1 MAVKAKYPTM
11 EAYLRPLVNPEK
23 RKMVGRVEEVKLLLA
38 ALNRPI
44 ISNAMLLGPAG
55 SGKTTLVYGASE
67 MDPAPN
73 RHYYEVRLPL
83 MSAGTGNT
91 DGSVQMAARMTKL
104 VDEIIQYQHET
115 GQELILFM
123 DEIHQ
128 IVKISPAAMEAIKP
142 VLANSG
148 AWHIKIIGATTYEE
162 YNEYIRPNEALTE
175 RFVRISLPELT
186 FDETVEAL
194 KGELATYLPGEYADE
209 RLMRK
214 IVTVT
219 NQALPAESQ
228 PRKSLKVLDAMIGWH
243 KTFRSKLDMSLLAK
257 MMSASVGVDINYQVD
272 AAGTEKAMN
281 KRVFDQTLA
290 TRAVADRLFI
300 SVAGL
305 NDKTRPRGSFLFTGP
320 TGVGKQIV
328 DSVRVPV
335 YDPRGF
341 NYWKRNGD
349 LKVGDFVFSRDGHP
363 EKIIGVYPHKHKQVY
378 RVKFTDGRYL
388 DVGAEHL
395 WQYKSRYGNGAK
407 KWKVTDTV
415 SLMHKVMD
423 HPYFNKGRNVAD
435 IKFVIP
441 MNQPVQWPEMN
452 LDTDPYLVGA
462 FIGNGCLT
470 ERALKFSSDD
480 KETVNELC
488 NILNSSKVYRNPS
501 SYSWTFSLPED
512 KMVGS
517 RKYYQTEDVIPD
529 GLIGKYSYEKFIP
542 EEYQQGSIE
551 QRWSL
556 IQGLFD
562 TDGSISNDDRRR
574 VNYSTTSLKL
584 AKDIQHV
591 LYSLGVSSQIRN
603 NKAHGE
609 AAVHDEYHLHVQCD
623 AKNKPKFFR
632 LSRKKK
638 IAEGAIELDKHKK
651 RVKKFDQVLG
661 IRSIEK
667 LDKKEDATCIMVDD
681 PEHLY
686 QAGDFIVTHNTELAK
701 TMANL
706 LFGSDNRMIRFDMS
720 EYAKPDSV
728 DSLRKRLTEEVWEHP
743 SAVILLDEIEKA
755 APACTKLMLQVL
767 DDARMTDEHG
777 REVSFKD
784 AYIIFTTNAGA
795 ETFSDLQAMYQKH
808 TQDIPDA
815 QIQQEQRKMLKSY
828 MPLIQRA
835 LRAKGSQFP
844 PELLGRFDSIVPFSG
859 IAVSTRYKIC
869 NVQLNKLKETVLQ
882 EHGVHLHIDAS
893 VNDYIVREHLGANN
907 AESGGGREV
916 KRRIDT
922 DVTSRVAEVLVNYPQ
937 LKDLRVTIVGHMSW
951 NDKNDNE
958 GTAEVAVGKWDGV
971 DREWKPRNEAE
982 TA

>member
-67 MDPAPN
+67 MDPTPN

-91 DGSVQMAARMTKL
+91 DGSVQMASRMTKL

-148 AWHIKIIGATTYEE
+148 AWHIKIVGATTYEE

-243 KTFRSKLDMSLLAK
+243 KTFKSKLDMALLAK

-305 NDKTRPRGSFLFTGP
+305 NDKTRPRGSFLFTGS
-320 TGVGKQIV
+320 TGVGK
-328 DSVRVPV
+328 
-335 YDPRGF
+335 
-341 NYWKRNGD
+341 
-349 LKVGDFVFSRDGHP
+349 
-363 EKIIGVYPHKHKQVY
+363 
-378 RVKFTDGRYL
+378 
-388 DVGAEHL
+388 
-395 WQYKSRYGNGAK
+395 
-407 KWKVTDTV
+407 
-415 SLMHKVMD
+415 
-423 HPYFNKGRNVAD
+423 
-435 IKFVIP
+435 
-441 MNQPVQWPEMN
+441 
-452 LDTDPYLVGA
+452 
-462 FIGNGCLT
+462 
-470 ERALKFSSDD
+470 
-480 KETVNELC
+480 
-488 NILNSSKVYRNPS
+488 
-501 SYSWTFSLPED
+501 
-512 KMVGS
+512 
-517 RKYYQTEDVIPD
+517 
-529 GLIGKYSYEKFIP
+529 
-542 EEYQQGSIE
+542 
-551 QRWSL
+551 
-556 IQGLFD
+556 
-562 TDGSISNDDRRR
+562 
-574 VNYSTTSLKL
+574 
-584 AKDIQHV
+584 
-591 LYSLGVSSQIRN
+591 
-603 NKAHGE
+603 
-609 AAVHDEYHLHVQCD
+609 
-623 AKNKPKFFR
+623 
-632 LSRKKK
+632 
-638 IAEGAIELDKHKK
+638 
-651 RVKKFDQVLG
+651 
-661 IRSIEK
+661 
-667 LDKKEDATCIMVDD
+667 
-681 PEHLY
+681 
-686 QAGDFIVTHNTELAK
+686 TELAK
-701 TMANL
+701 SMANL
-706 LFGSDNRMIRFDMS
+706 LFGSDDRMIRFDMS
-720 EYAKPDSV
+720 EYAKSDSV
-728 DSLRKRLTEEVWEHP
+728 DSLRERLTEAVWEHP
-743 SAVILLDEIEKA
+743 SSVILLDEIEKA

-784 AYIIFTTNAGA
+784 AYVIFTTNAGA

-808 TQDIPDA
+808 TQDIPDD

-869 NVQLNKLKETVLQ
+869 DVQLRKLQKLVLQ

-971 DREWKPRNEAE
+971 DREWKPKNEVK

>member
-1 MAVKAKYPTM
+1 MSVKVKYPTM
-11 EAYLRPLVNPEK
+11 EAYLRPLINPEK

-67 MDPAPN
+67 MDPTPN

-83 MSAGTGNT
+83 MSSGMGNT
-91 DGSVQMAARMTKL
+91 DGSVQMASRMTKL
-104 VDEIIQYQHET
+104 IDEIISYQHET

-148 AWHIKIIGATTYEE
+148 AWHIKIIGATTYDE

-194 KGELATYLPGEYADE
+194 KGQLATYLPNEYADE

-243 KTFRSKLDMSLLAK
+243 KTFKSKLDMALLAK

-281 KRVFDQTLA
+281 ERVFDQTLA

-305 NDKTRPRGSFLFTGP
+305 NDKTRPRGSFLFTGS
-320 TGVGKQIV
+320 TGVGK
-328 DSVRVPV
+328 
-335 YDPRGF
+335 
-341 NYWKRNGD
+341 
-349 LKVGDFVFSRDGHP
+349 
-363 EKIIGVYPHKHKQVY
+363 
-378 RVKFTDGRYL
+378 
-388 DVGAEHL
+388 
-395 WQYKSRYGNGAK
+395 
-407 KWKVTDTV
+407 
-415 SLMHKVMD
+415 
-423 HPYFNKGRNVAD
+423 
-435 IKFVIP
+435 
-441 MNQPVQWPEMN
+441 
-452 LDTDPYLVGA
+452 
-462 FIGNGCLT
+462 
-470 ERALKFSSDD
+470 
-480 KETVNELC
+480 
-488 NILNSSKVYRNPS
+488 
-501 SYSWTFSLPED
+501 
-512 KMVGS
+512 
-517 RKYYQTEDVIPD
+517 
-529 GLIGKYSYEKFIP
+529 
-542 EEYQQGSIE
+542 
-551 QRWSL
+551 
-556 IQGLFD
+556 
-562 TDGSISNDDRRR
+562 
-574 VNYSTTSLKL
+574 
-584 AKDIQHV
+584 
-591 LYSLGVSSQIRN
+591 
-603 NKAHGE
+603 
-609 AAVHDEYHLHVQCD
+609 
-623 AKNKPKFFR
+623 
-632 LSRKKK
+632 
-638 IAEGAIELDKHKK
+638 
-651 RVKKFDQVLG
+651 
-661 IRSIEK
+661 
-667 LDKKEDATCIMVDD
+667 
-681 PEHLY
+681 
-686 QAGDFIVTHNTELAK
+686 TELAK
-701 TMANL
+701 SMANL
-706 LFGSDNRMIRFDMS
+706 LFGSDDRMIRFDMS
-720 EYAKPDSV
+720 EYAKSDSV
-728 DSLRKRLTEEVWEHP
+728 DSLRERLTEAVWEHP
-743 SAVILLDEIEKA
+743 SSVILLDEIEKA
-755 APACTKLMLQVL
+755 APVCTKLMLQVL

-784 AYIIFTTNAGA
+784 AYVIFTTNAGA
-795 ETFSDLQAMYQKH
+795 ETFSDLQSMYQKH
-808 TQDIPDA
+808 TQDIPDD
-815 QIQQEQRKMLKSY
+815 QIQQEQRKMLKSF

-869 NVQLNKLKETVLQ
+869 NVLLNKLKQMVLQ
-882 EHGVHLHIDAS
+882 EHGVYLHIDS
-893 VNDYIVREHLGANN
+893 TVNDYIVREHLGANN

-958 GTAEVAVGKWDGV
+958 GTAEVAVGKWDGI
-971 DREWKPRNEAE
+971 DREWHPKSE
-982 TA
+982 

>member
-1 MAVKAKYPTM
+1 MSVKVKYPTM
-11 EAYLRPLVNPEK
+11 EAYLRPLINPEK

-67 MDPAPN
+67 MDPTPN

-91 DGSVQMAARMTKL
+91 DGSVQMASRMTKL

-148 AWHIKIIGATTYEE
+148 AWHIKIIGATTYDE

-194 KGELATYLPGEYADE
+194 KGELATYLPNEYADE

-243 KTFRSKLDMSLLAK
+243 KTFKSKLDMALLAK

-305 NDKTRPRGSFLFTGP
+305 NDKTRPRGSFLFTGS
-320 TGVGKQIV
+320 TGTGKGTTESTMI
-328 DSVRVPV
+328 PV
-335 YDPRGF
+335 YDEDHMIG
-341 NYWKRNGD
+341 YKRAGD
-349 LKVGDFVFSRDGHP
+349 LRPGDFVFGRHGQKEKVLAVFPRGIRQVYKVSLSDGRCLDVDGSHLWA
-363 EKIIGVYPHKHKQVY
+363 VYPSSRSLSDGFTIYNTETLIKKGLTTNHKNRKNVPKY
-378 RVKFTDGRYL
+378 RIPMTEGVDWPIRDQKYDPYV
-388 DVGAEHL
+388 VGTML
-395 WQYKSRYGNGAK
+395 GNGYIARDDSLAFSSNDPFILDEIK
-407 KWKVTDTV
+407 KRIGAMDYKHTSESTYSYVFHKYEMADSNRHRLFRV
-415 SLMHKVMD
+415 SDVVPNELVGHK
-423 HPYFNKGRNVAD
+423 ALT
-435 IKFVIP
+435 KFVP
-441 MNQPVQWPEMN
+441 
-452 LDTDPYLVGA
+452 DAY
-462 FIGNGCLT
+462 
-470 ERALKFSSDD
+470 KFSSR
-480 KETVNELC
+480 
-488 NILNSSKVYRNPS
+488 S
-501 SYSWTFSLPED
+501 
-512 KMVGS
+512 
-517 RKYYQTEDVIPD
+517 
-529 GLIGKYSYEKFIP
+529 
-542 EEYQQGSIE
+542 
-551 QRWSL
+551 QRWEL

-562 TDGSISNDDRRR
+562 TDGSIGNQDGGRYNIS
-574 VNYSTTSLKL
+574 YSTVSKRL
-584 AKDIQHV
+584 ANDVHEI
-591 LYSLGVSSQIRN
+591 LLSLGINSVVHCYDHVGDEHSHVEYQVKVRAKPTDKIKFFKLPRKLEIAQKAYKLRN
-603 NKAHGE
+603 NRTRNHQYDL
-609 AAVHDEYHLHVQCD
+609 V
-623 AKNKPKFFR
+623 
-632 LSRKKK
+632 
-638 IAEGAIELDKHKK
+638 
-651 RVKKFDQVLG
+651 G
-661 IRSIEK
+661 IKSIEPIRQ
-667 LDKKEDATCIMVDD
+667 DRTVCIYVADD
-681 PEHLY
+681 EHLY

-706 LFGSDNRMIRFDMS
+706 LFGSDDRMIRFDMS
-720 EYAKPDSV
+720 EYAKSDSV
-728 DSLRKRLTEEVWEHP
+728 DSLRERLTEAVWEHP
-743 SAVILLDEIEKA
+743 SSVILLDEIEKA

-784 AYIIFTTNAGA
+784 AYVIFTTNAGA
-795 ETFSDLQAMYQKH
+795 ETFSDLQSMYQKH
-808 TQDIPDA
+808 TQDIPDD
-815 QIQQEQRKMLKSY
+815 QIQREQRKMLKSF

-869 NVQLNKLKETVLQ
+869 NVQLNKLKQTVLQ
-882 EHGVHLHIDAS
+882 EHGVHLHIDS
-893 VNDYIVREHLGANN
+893 TVNDYIVREHLGANN

-958 GTAEVAVGKWDGV
+958 GTAEVAVGKWDGI
-971 DREWKPRNEAE
+971 DREWHPKNEQ
-982 TA
+982 